1 MTLSHTCRTLGM
13 AVKSRIQ
20 DETMTHFRGAL
31 VAAAAAAAGVVALLT
46 AAPASAQFDPPST
59 VFGSVTDSAGP
70 VPEGLPV
77 EAYIGDTLCGKDGR
91 TEYTGEGSARVTVYA
106 IDVVADSQ
114 IKGCGRS
121 GAEVRIKIGDRF
133 APQTA
138 RWQPGPVQL
147 DITFGNATPA
157 PIPTF
162 TPTPTRTP
170 VPAATGT
177 PAPGQPTPGSGG
189 QGGSDGGQGG
199 SVATIP
205 AGSPGAGSPVTGG
218 GVTSATPGQ
227 QNAAGGDESG
237 FPIWGVIVLVLGA
250 IAAVGGGAGWMLARN
265 RQSAADGDDFGPPD
279 ALE

>member
-1 MTLSHTCRTLGM
+1 MTLSRTCRTLGM
-13 AVKSRIQ
+13 AVKSRTQ
-20 DETMTHFRGAL
+20 DETMTHLRGAF
-31 VAAAAAAAGVVALLT
+31 VAAAAAVAGAVALLA

-59 VFGSVTDSAGP
+59 VFGSVADSAGP

-77 EAYIGDTLCGKDGR
+77 EAYIGDTLCGKDGK

-147 DITFGNATPA
+147 DVTFGSATPA

-170 VPAATGT
+170 APGATGT
-177 PAPGQPTPGSGG
+177 PAPGQSTPGS
-189 QGGSDGGQGG
+189 GQGG

-205 AGSPGAGSPVTGG
+205 PGSPGAGSPVTGG

-227 QNAAGGDESG
+227 QNAAGGDDGG

-265 RQSAADGDDFGPPD
+265 RQSADSDDFGPPGT
-279 ALE
+279 LE

>member
-1 MTLSHTCRTLGM
+1 MTLSRTCRTLGM
-13 AVKSRIQ
+13 AVKSRTQ
-20 DETMTHFRGAL
+20 DETMTHLRGAF
-31 VAAAAAAAGVVALLT
+31 VAAAAAVAGAVALLA

-59 VFGSVTDSAGP
+59 VFGSVADSAGP

-77 EAYIGDTLCGKDGR
+77 EAYIGDTLCGKDGK

-147 DITFGNATPA
+147 DVTFGSATPA

-170 VPAATGT
+170 APGATGT
-177 PAPGQPTPGSGG
+177 PAPGQSTPGS
-189 QGGSDGGQGG
+189 GQGG
-199 SVATIP
+199 SVETIP
-205 AGSPGAGSPVTGG
+205 PGSPGAGSPVTGG

-227 QNAAGGDESG
+227 QNAAGDDGGG
-237 FPIWGVIVLVLGA
+237 FPVWGVIVLVLGA
-250 IAAVGGGAGWMLARN
+250 IAAVGGGAGWVLARN
-265 RQSAADGDDFGPPD
+265 RQSASDSDDLDPPGG
-279 ALE
+279 LG

>member
-1 MTLSHTCRTLGM
+1 MTLSRTCRTLGM
-13 AVKSRIQ
+13 AVKSRTQ
-20 DETMTHFRGAL
+20 DETMTHLRGAF
-31 VAAAAAAAGVVALLT
+31 VAAAAAVAGAVALLA

-59 VFGSVTDSAGP
+59 VFGSVADSAGP

-77 EAYIGDTLCGKDGR
+77 EAYIGDTLCGKDGK

-147 DITFGNATPA
+147 DVTFGSATPA
-157 PIPTF
+157 PIPTV

-170 VPAATGT
+170 APGATGT
-177 PAPGQPTPGSGG
+177 PAPGQATPGS
-189 QGGSDGGQGG
+189 GGQGG

-227 QNAAGGDESG
+227 QNAAGDDGGG
-237 FPIWGVIVLVLGA
+237 FPVWGVIVLVLGA
-250 IAAVGGGAGWMLARN
+250 IAAVGGGAGWVLARN
-265 RQSAADGDDFGPPD
+265 RQSASDSDDLDPPGG
-279 ALE
+279 LG